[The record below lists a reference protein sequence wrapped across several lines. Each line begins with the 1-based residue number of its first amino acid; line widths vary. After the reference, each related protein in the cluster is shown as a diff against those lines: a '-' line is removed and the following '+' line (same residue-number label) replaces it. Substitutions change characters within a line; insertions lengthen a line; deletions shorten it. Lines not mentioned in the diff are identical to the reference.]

1 MEAYALVVVFALAST
16 YQLLYLCFKANIE
29 FVGLFYQAIWPLM
42 PSTRTNSLK
51 YQLECLKPSPSDQE
65 IFKNVYAD
73 LVDTIF
79 FRISPRFLFVLIRC
93 KNYTKIQDGGG
104 RGPHTVSCQVKFKN
118 EVY

>member
-1 MEAYALVVVFALAST
+1 
-16 YQLLYLCFKANIE
+16 
-29 FVGLFYQAIWPLM
+29 M

-79 FRISPRFLFVLIRC
+79 FKFRRVFFLFWSDVKTTR
-93 KNYTKIQDGGG
+93 
-104 RGPHTVSCQVKFKN
+104 KFKMA
-118 EVY
+118 EVEDHTQLAAK